1 MGDAAMGGPEDR
13 RDASPR
19 VPPQSEDFQE
29 TAQVIPPEQVRRIE
43 ADPTHGG
50 RAFLDPDRP
59 RAGRSDPVPAERDMP
74 QATRSSQPP
83 TTVVDRRV
91 ANDRYVPPSDAG
103 DRHAGPGH
111 AADDRAMLKD
121 PEMGYGGRHRP
132 QASDFYRL
140 PPGDT
145 TLPAIDA
152 RRRHAATPP
161 AARLKVAGP
170 GLLIAG
176 ALFGLA
182 TLVSLRVWAVS
193 RR

>member
-1 MGDAAMGGPEDR
+1 MGGPEDR
-13 RDASPR
+13 RDASAR
-19 VPPQSEDFQE
+19 VPPQSGDFQD
-29 TAQVIPPEQVRRIE
+29 TTQVIPPERVRRIE

-50 RAFLDPDRP
+50 RTGLDPDRP
-59 RAGRSDPVPAERDMP
+59 RAGRSDSLPAERDMP

-91 ANDRYVPPSDAG
+91 ANDRYVPPSDSS

-111 AADDRAMLKD
+111 AADDHAMLKD
-121 PEMGYGGRHRP
+121 PEMGYEGRHRP

-140 PPGDT
+140 SPGGT
-145 TLPAIDA
+145 TLPSVDA
-152 RRRHAATPP
+152 RQRHVALSS
-161 AARLKVAGP
+161 AARLKAAGP

-176 ALFGLA
+176 ALFGIA
-182 TLVSLRVWAVS
+182 TLVSLRLWAVS